1 MPDEGDSIEPLSIH
15 ERYEVRAVGQYAD
28 RSPNSS
34 CGSPPSQIHRQDA
47 PAREPFRFQFLGE
60 RAEGVGAPR

>member
-15 ERYEVRAVGQYAD
+15 ERYEVRAVGRYAD

-34 CGSPPSQIHRQDA
+34 CGSPPSQIHCQDA
-47 PAREPFRFQFLGE
+47 PAREPFRFQ
-60 RAEGVGAPR
+60 